1 MSLVSAGAVRG
12 RSGRITALATTINST
27 LERFDEA
34 TARQTRRLQARPRI
48 CCSSPARPGGSGRNL
63 RRMSDANPVAPA
75 TPREAFALLTSGNR
89 RFAAGTPRHPNQ
101 DAARRADTA
110 AAQHPH
116 AVLLGCSDSRLPRR
130 SFSTRGWETCS
141 SCAPPG
147 TVGYEVLGSIEY
159 GVSVL
164 GCPLVV
170 VLGHDACGAVAAT
183 RAAVREDT
191 TASGHLRD
199 VIERVTPSV
208 LAAQAAGVSED
219 EGFIATHVHHTVDL
233 IMDRSRELADQVA
246 SGHAAVVGLT
256 YRLAEGTVRTV
267 TSRGIGPLPL
277 PAPGTASAT
286 APAPK
291 SR

>member
-1 MSLVSAGAVRG
+1 
-12 RSGRITALATTINST
+12 
-27 LERFDEA
+27 
-34 TARQTRRLQARPRI
+34 
-48 CCSSPARPGGSGRNL
+48 
-63 RRMSDANPVAPA
+63 MSDANPVAPA
-75 TPREAFALLTSGNR
+75 TPREAFAQLTSGNR

-116 AVLLGCSDSRLPRR
+116 AVLLGCSDSRLAAEIIFDQGLGDLFVVR
-130 SFSTRGWETCS
+130 TAGHI
-141 SCAPPG
+141 
-147 TVGYEVLGSIEY
+147 VGSEVLGSIEY

-183 RAAVREDT
+183 RAAVREGT
-191 TASGHLRD
+191 TASSHLRD

-233 IMDRSRELADQVA
+233 IMDRSLELADQVA

-267 TSRGIGPLPL
+267 TSRGMNLLPD
-277 PAPGTASAT
+277 PGAASAT
-286 APAPK
+286 APVPE